1 MSTMT
6 APQKYRQRY
15 LAFKIG
21 KNLGKRDLIDTLQN
35 ICKENEYKRR
45 PRVLVYNSKIS
56 EGLIRCRNDE
66 VKILEKEIRDRLDQ
80 NFEVFGVSGTIKKA
94 RQKFLSF

>member
-1 MSTMT
+1 MT

-15 LAFKIG
+15 LAFK
-21 KNLGKRDLIDTLQN
+21 LGKTLEKRDVIDALRE
-35 ICKENEYKRR
+35 ICKENDFKRR
-45 PRVLVYNSKIS
+45 PRVLVYDSKVS

-66 VKILEKEIRDRLDQ
+66 VELLEKEIRDQLGQ
-80 NFEVFGVSGTIKKA
+80 NFEVLGVSGTIKKA